1 MKIELQKIDWNETN
15 IDLCYA
21 KSIELHVVDSNGEDY
36 YEVSIGIFSSDFE
49 TFVSV
54 YKDDFKEFSDYLEEC
69 EDVEEYYFA
78 LTAEGYYK
86 KLTLLGIGDDNFIYF
101 EIVDED

>member
-1 MKIELQKIDWNETN
+1 MKIELKPIDWNETT
-15 IDLCYA
+15 IDPNYT
-21 KSIELHVVDSNGEDY
+21 KSIVLNVIRSDGEEF

-54 YKDDFKEFSDYLEEC
+54 YKDDFKEFSDYLENA
-69 EDVEEYYFA
+69 EDVEDYYFE
-78 LTAEGYYK
+78 LISEEYSK
-86 KLTLLGIGDDNFIYF
+86 KLTLLGIGDDNFVYF